1 MPNTVRWS
9 AYCGCRF
16 HLEIDDQHPDG
27 AKFLLADIIC
37 NSHKPL
43 ASTKH
48 RENHSE
54 LSKRPLALLK
64 EAQISNLKQVDDLI
78 STEMRPRKLRD
89 LVKCREIVVRI
100 NDDNTE
106 EWNEIVT
113 QPHAF
118 DEHIHP
124 IVWKEHQAR
133 NG

>member
-1 MPNTVRWS
+1 MPRSVRWT

-16 HLEIDDQHPDG
+16 HLEIDNETG
-27 AKFLLADIIC
+27 AEKFLLADIIC
-37 NSHKPL
+37 GSHKYL

-54 LSKRPLALLK
+54 LSKHPLDILE
-64 EAQISNLKQVDDLI
+64 EAKVSNLKQVDDLI
-78 STEMRPRKLRD
+78 SNETRPSILRD

-100 NDDNTE
+100 NNENTE
-106 EWNEIVT
+106 EWNEMVT

-118 DEHIHP
+118 DDHIHP
-124 IVWKEHQAR
+124 IVLQEHRAR